1 METKKRTFCKVILL
15 RIIVFILISI
25 STVIIFKQSIMHGI
39 EFAILDIVIEFLTHY
54 IYDRIWLKIKWG
66 IVIENNDNDNDIEL
80 PEYKEEEKSKSIIYT
95 I

>member
-66 IVIENNDNDNDIEL
+66 IVIENNDNDIEL

>member
-1 METKKRTFCKVILL
+1 METKKRTFCKVIIL

-39 EFAILDIVIEFLTHY
+39 EFAILDIVIEFSTHY

-66 IVIENNDNDNDIEL
+66 IVIENNDIEL
-80 PEYKEEEKSKSIIYT
+80 PEYKEEEKTKSIIYT